1 MRSVEMTGL
10 RLCASQCVCCLWLA
24 TLVGVAHG
32 QVRGQPPTVPPPRD
46 FAEFLVRRDLVVEGW
61 LLSAEAVTRK
71 PLGGCGVTGLGP
83 YPSLDLRIAVERV
96 RYGTADDST
105 VIISTVGRPQFPA
118 GLLSPGARV
127 IAWAFRD
134 CHDGW
139 RLWGRLCVVSGT
151 GSVVGELGQEEFYRL
166 QGQSGPLR
174 HGALDSALTQR
185 EENQHSSS
193 NFVGASNVALLRLT
207 RTARNG
213 GGGFTYECDS
223 VAWALGTGD
232 RVPRSIDFPRLP
244 GCYPEIFPGD
254 SLLVPLPAG
263 FSGDRLTLNSCPRSL
278 KVKNRFAVVLGV
290 PLEFLNHALRAEPSG
305 LNVRAYISKE

>member
-1 MRSVEMTGL
+1 MTGL
-10 RLCASQCVCCLWLA
+10 RLRASQFLSCLCLTMLA
-24 TLVGVAHG
+24 GVAQG

-71 PLGGCGVTGLGP
+71 PLGGCGVTGMGP

-105 VIISTVGRPQFPA
+105 VTISTVGRPQFPA

-139 RLWGRLCVVSGT
+139 RLWGRLCVVNSSGY
-151 GSVVGELGQEEFYRL
+151 VVGELGQGDFFRL
-166 QGQSGPLR
+166 DGQPGPLR
-174 HGALDSALTQR
+174 YGVLDSALVTR
-185 EENQHSSS
+185 SESRHSSS
-193 NFVGASNVALLRLT
+193 NYAGASSVALLRLI
-207 RTARNG
+207 RTVRNG
-213 GGGFTYECDS
+213 TSGFTYECDS
-223 VAWALGTGD
+223 VGWAMGTGD

-254 SLLVPLPAG
+254 SLLVPLPVG
-263 FSGDRLTLNSCPRSL
+263 FGDSRLTLDACPRSL
-278 KVKNRFAVVLGV
+278 KVKNRFAVALGV
-290 PLEFLNHALRAEPSG
+290 PLEFLNYALRVDPSG
-305 LNVRAYISKE
+305 LHVRAYISKE